1 MEAQEIKT
9 KKCNRCGRVLPVTEF
24 YKKASS
30 KDGLQDQCRECHNES
45 VRRSY
50 QKKKNERKSILEQST
65 KTESELSEFT
75 PRQLMEE
82 LKRRG
87 FKWDSMYY
95 TQYVSYDKI

>member
-1 MEAQEIKT
+1 METQEIKT
-9 KKCNRCGRVLPVTEF
+9 KKCSTCGRVLPVTEF
-24 YKKASS
+24 HKKTSAI
-30 KDGLQDQCRECHNES
+30 DGLQDRCRECHNES
-45 VRRSY
+45 SRRSY
-50 QKKKNERKSILEQST
+50 QKKKEAKYSVLNLTT
-65 KTESELSEFT
+65 KTDSELSKFT